1 MSYSALRHVARL
13 YDVGFST
20 QLISNPASW
29 REISLTPLHQN
40 ALARAGVDV
49 LCFASSS
56 GLARPDYRAPCMAPL
71 VKLLL
76 ASELCCQHHIA
87 PVARSKHLG
96 YFPPL
101 SLFSLHSRRL
111 ARRLQMFSFNPLKR
125 AELTPL
131 VTVLVLYS

>member
-29 REISLTPLHQN
+29 REISLTPLHQS

-56 GLARPDYRAPCMAPL
+56 GLARPDYRVPCMAPL

-76 ASELCCQHHIA
+76 AGELCSQRHIA
-87 PVARSKHLG
+87 PVARSKHLD
-96 YFPPL
+96 YCRQL
-101 SLFSLHSRRL
+101 SLFSLRSHWLERK
-111 ARRLQMFSFNPLKR
+111 LQMFSFNPPKR

-131 VTVLVLYS
+131 AIALVLYS

>member
-56 GLARPDYRAPCMAPL
+56 ELARPDYRVPCMAPL

-76 ASELCCQHHIA
+76 VSGLCCQLRIV

-96 YFPPL
+96 YCQPL
-101 SLFSLHSRRL
+101 SLFSLYSRWL
-111 ARRLQMFSFNPLKR
+111 ERRLQMFSFNPPK
-125 AELTPL
+125 LTEPIPL
-131 VTVLVLYS
+131 LIALVLYS

>member
-29 REISLTPLHQN
+29 REISLTPLHQS

-56 GLARPDYRAPCMAPL
+56 GLARPDYRVPCMAPL

-76 ASELCCQHHIA
+76 ASELRCQRHIA
-87 PVARSKHLG
+87 PVTDKERLG
-96 YFPPL
+96 HCQQL
-101 SLFSLHSRRL
+101 SLFLLHIH
-111 ARRLQMFSFNPLKR
+111 
-125 AELTPL
+125 
-131 VTVLVLYS
+131 

>member
-40 ALARAGVDV
+40 ALARAGIDV

-56 GLARPDYRAPCMAPL
+56 GLASPDYRVPCMAPL

-76 ASELCCQHHIA
+76 ASELCCQRHIA
-87 PVARSKHLG
+87 LVARSKHLG
-96 YFPPL
+96 YCRQL

-111 ARRLQMFSFNPLKR
+111 ARKLQMFSFNPPKR
-125 AELTPL
+125 VGLIPL
-131 VTVLVLYS
+131 QIALVLYS